1 MREYEHTEGHDR
13 VAFSAR
19 DVLNIR
25 PELAA
30 LTNTHPTFVA
40 IRTAFEAET
49 VNIST
54 KQAAVLNRSLAAE
67 NKPYLSDLA
76 ARCPFAATVSS
87 RAPAQLALRSVMSHL
102 EYGTYGDWTYSDDF
116 VALPQGFA
124 VLEVNAKDKP
134 IYLAFNNARD
144 LDTATIALDTGSVL
158 M

>member
-1 MREYEHTEGHDR
+1 MREYEHTEGHNR

-40 IRTAFEAET
+40 IRVAFEAET

-76 ARCPFAATVSS
+76 ARCPFEISMSS
-87 RAPAQLALRSVMSHL
+87 RMTAHAALRSVMSHL
-102 EYGTYGDWTYSDDF
+102 ECGTYGDWTYSDDF
-116 VALPQGFA
+116 TALPQGFA
-124 VLEVNAKDKP
+124 VLELTAADSP
-134 IYLAFNNARD
+134 LYLAFNNARD
-144 LDTATIALDTGSVL
+144 LDTATIALETPGWML
-158 M
+158 